1 MEFGGSNAS
10 TLQRQLER
18 AGLTDNKAITSP
30 DLNEGLVFYVDIF
43 FKLTNDRLHEMGP
56 IPTMAIL
63 NFANYYD
70 FNQEEENDLLFFIR
84 AMDNTFLE
92 HVSEENKKKINSK

>member
-1 MEFGGSNAS
+1 MR
-10 TLQRQLER
+10 L
-18 AGLTDNKAITSP
+18 GLDDNKAVTSP
-30 DLNEGLVFYVDIF
+30 ELNDGLVFYIDSF
-43 FKLTNDRLHEMGP
+43 FKLTTDRLHEMGP

-92 HVSEENKKKINSK
+92 HVSSENKKKMKS

>member
-1 MEFGGSNAS
+1 M
-10 TLQRQLER
+10 
-18 AGLTDNKAITSP
+18 TSP
-30 DLNEGLVFYVDIF
+30 ELNNGLVFYIEIF
-43 FKLTNDRLHEMGP
+43 FKLTTDRLHEMGP

-70 FNQEEENDLLFFIR
+70 FDQSEENDLLFFIR

-92 HVSEENKKKINSK
+92 HLSQEQKKKMK

>member
-1 MEFGGSNAS
+1 MEFGGSNAA
-10 TLQRQLER
+10 TLQRQLKR
-18 AGLTDNKAITSP
+18 AGLEDNKALASP
-30 DLNEGLVFYVDIF
+30 DLNGGLVFYVDMF
-43 FKLTNDRLHEMGP
+43 FKLTTDRLHEMGP

-70 FNQEEENDLLFFIR
+70 FSQEEENDLLFFIR

-92 HVSEENKKKINSK
+92 HVAAENKKKMKSK

>member
-1 MEFGGSNAS
+1 LEFGGSNAS
-10 TLQRQLER
+10 TLQRQLKRLGLDDNR
-18 AGLTDNKAITSP
+18 AMTSP
-30 DLNEGLVFYVDIF
+30 ELNDGLVFYVEIF
-43 FKLTNDRLHEMGP
+43 FKLTTDRLHEMGP
-56 IPTMAIL
+56 IPTMTIL

-92 HVSEENKKKINSK
+92 HVSEEQKKKMKK

>member
-1 MEFGGSNAS
+1 M
-10 TLQRQLER
+10 
-18 AGLTDNKAITSP
+18 TSP
-30 DLNEGLVFYVDIF
+30 ELNDGLVFYVEIF
-43 FKLTNDRLHEMGP
+43 FKLTTDRLHEMGP
-56 IPTMAIL
+56 IPTMTIL

-92 HVSEENKKKINSK
+92 HVSEEQKKKMKK